1 MTAGEA
7 AVKVTLAA
15 AALIVFAVGSL
26 GDPMARFSYS
36 APLAE
41 RLNRTQ
47 GAPSLYVVD
56 DVRGR
61 ELADRH
67 LLDAFQALIRVFPA
81 CGNRQIQFAYAYG
94 EDASSKFIA
103 FAQGDAPA
111 PKCPRTAVVS
121 LSNSSGA
128 VTVRSL
134 PDG

>member
-1 MTAGEA
+1 MKAM
-7 AVKVTLAA
+7 LAA
-15 AALIVFAVGSL
+15 AALIAYALGAL

-41 RLNRTQ
+41 RMNLLQ

-56 DVRGR
+56 DARGR

-67 LLDAFQALIRVFPA
+67 LLDAIHALIRVFPA
-81 CGNRQIQFAYAYG
+81 CGNRQLQFAYAYG
-94 EDASSKFIA
+94 EDATSKFLA
-103 FAQGDAPA
+103 FARGDAA
-111 PKCPRTAVVS
+111 VPKCPRTAVVS

-134 PDG
+134 PEA